1 MIWQIE
7 FERLLDGAV
16 LIDRSA
22 VDKESAIRKA
32 YAIIDAGH
40 DVRSVTAPDG
50 TRVGAAVIAEA
61 YLNRFR
67 SGAIIPAQSRE
78 AAAAPGPSADDK
90 IRPGQLRRAEPAAD
104 VAPAPA
110 LRKVRY

>member
-7 FERLLDGAV
+7 FERLLDGAILV
-16 LIDRSA
+16 DRSA
-22 VDKESAIRKA
+22 TDKDSAIKRA
-32 YAIIDAGH
+32 YALIDVGH

-50 TRVGAAVIAEA
+50 TRVGATVIAEA

-67 SGAIIPAQSRE
+67 PTPIIPAQSRE
-78 AAAAPGPSADDK
+78 PAPAAGVAEK
-90 IRPGQLRRAEPAAD
+90 IRPGDLRRADAAPNAPPAQA
-104 VAPAPA
+104 A